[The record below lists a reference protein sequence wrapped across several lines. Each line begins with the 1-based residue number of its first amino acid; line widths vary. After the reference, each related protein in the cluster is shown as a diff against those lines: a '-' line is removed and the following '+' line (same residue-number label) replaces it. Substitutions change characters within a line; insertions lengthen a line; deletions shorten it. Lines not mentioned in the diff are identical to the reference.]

1 MKSSVWYK
9 RLDFFPSV
17 SPISSTSSLLS
28 SSPPP
33 YLCLSLFFFTDKML
47 RVYSV
52 LYIERLWSDD
62 PTVSSQKNLI
72 QSSNSST
79 HSQII
84 VTDAYATRDIQADDI
99 ADVASV
105 QNSDEEQEG
114 SSMAR

>member
-1 MKSSVWYK
+1 
-9 RLDFFPSV
+9 
-17 SPISSTSSLLS
+17 
-28 SSPPP
+28 
-33 YLCLSLFFFTDKML
+33 ML

-84 VTDAYATRDIQADDI
+84 VTDAYTTRDIQADDI
-99 ADVASV
+99 ADDTSV
-105 QNSDEEQEG
+105 QNSDDEQEG